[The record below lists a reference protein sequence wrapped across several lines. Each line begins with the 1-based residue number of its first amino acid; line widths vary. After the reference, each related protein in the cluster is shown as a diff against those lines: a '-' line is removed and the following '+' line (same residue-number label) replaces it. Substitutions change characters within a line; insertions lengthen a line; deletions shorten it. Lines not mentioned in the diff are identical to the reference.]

1 LLVRRVI
8 TTPTIL
14 ANIPEQIDFED
25 YREVD
30 GMKLPFTIRITSI
43 DSFFSSTRKFT
54 EMKLNAPVD
63 AAKFRKPS

>member
-1 LLVRRVI
+1 M
-8 TTPTIL
+8 L

-25 YREVD
+25 YREVV

-54 EMKLNAPVD
+54 EMKLNVPVD
-63 AAKFRKPS
+63 ASKFNKPK